1 MNKKLLGSEILTS
14 DTAIIIY
21 LALFKLLIHL
31 CTNAFA
37 GYGIFRDELY
47 YLACSHHLDIG
58 YVDQP
63 PLSIYILKMSLL
75 LFGNSLFAL
84 RLLPAVAGALTVLI
98 TGFMVRKLGGGNLAM
113 FTACM
118 AVIAAPIF
126 LGMNTVYSMNCF
138 DILFWILAAYV
149 LILIIKENN
158 SKKWIVLGLVIG
170 LGLLNKIGMIWF
182 TFGLF
187 IAIVLTNQ
195 RKHLSTK
202 WPYLAAL
209 IAFLLFLPYIIWN
222 FMHDFAHLEFI
233 RNATTGKYASLTPV
247 DFILG
252 QLMILNPITSPVWLA
267 GLYYYFF
274 SKKGK
279 SFMLLGIIYVTAFL
293 ILLINGHSKP
303 EYLSPSYPMLFAAG
317 AIQIEKLSQK
327 KHWMWLKYALTVM
340 LVIGGIITAPL
351 VLPFLP
357 VKTYIQ
363 YAEQI
368 GIGPGS
374 YEAKELT
381 ELHQFYAD
389 MHGWEKMV
397 ETVAGVYQNLPSEEQ
412 SQCNIITGNYGEAGA
427 IDFFGRKY
435 HLPKAS
441 SGHNNYWLW
450 GPQNDTAQVV
460 IHLGGP
466 SEETLVELYREVQ
479 AADTFRCEYCMPYE
493 NNMVIY
499 LCKEPR
505 FSLKQIWP
513 RMKHYE

>member
-1 MNKKLLGSEILTS
+1 MNKKKISRECLLNGMAIL
-14 DTAIIIY
+14 IY
-21 LALFKLLIHL
+21 LAIFKFILHIL
-31 CTNAFA
+31 CHGNY
-37 GYGIFRDELY
+37 GYFRDELY
-47 YLACSHHLDIG
+47 YIACSDHLDYG

-63 PLSIYILKMSLL
+63 PLSIFILALSRLIFGDSLL
-75 LFGNSLFAL
+75 GL
-84 RLLPAVAGALTVLI
+84 RLLPAVAGALTVI
-98 TGFMVRKLGGGNLAM
+98 FTGLMVRKLGGGTLA
-113 FTACM
+113 TIIACL
-118 AVIAAPIF
+118 ALIVAPIH
-126 LGMNTVYSMNCF
+126 LAMNTVYSMNCF
-138 DILFWILAAYV
+138 DILLWTLSAYF
-149 LILIIKENN
+149 LILIIEEDKPLQ
-158 SKKWIVLGLVIG
+158 WIGLGSIVG
-170 LGLLNKIGMIWF
+170 LGLLNKVGMSWF
-182 TFGLF
+182 AIGLF
-187 IAIVLTNQ
+187 LSIILTKQ
-195 RKHLSTK
+195 RGRLRTK

-209 IAFLLFLPYIIWN
+209 IAFVLFLPYIIWN
-222 FMHDFAHLEFI
+222 FIHDFAHLEFI

-247 DFILG
+247 DFIVG
-252 QLMILNPITSPVWLA
+252 QLMILNPITLPVWLA

-327 KHWMWLKYALTVM
+327 KHWIWLKYALTVM

-357 VKTYIQ
+357 VKTYIL

-389 MHGWEKMV
+389 MHGWDKMV

-460 IHLGGP
+460 IYLGGP
-466 SEETLVELYREVQ
+466 SEETLVKLYREAQV
-479 AADTFRCEYCMPYE
+479 ADTFRCEYCMPYE

>member
-1 MNKKLLGSEILTS
+1 
-14 DTAIIIY
+14 
-21 LALFKLLIHL
+21 
-31 CTNAFA
+31 
-37 GYGIFRDELY
+37 
-47 YLACSHHLDIG
+47 
-58 YVDQP
+58 
-63 PLSIYILKMSLL
+63 
-75 LFGNSLFAL
+75 
-84 RLLPAVAGALTVLI
+84 
-98 TGFMVRKLGGGNLAM
+98 
-113 FTACM
+113 
-118 AVIAAPIF
+118 
-126 LGMNTVYSMNCF
+126 
-138 DILFWILAAYV
+138 
-149 LILIIKENN
+149 
-158 SKKWIVLGLVIG
+158 
-170 LGLLNKIGMIWF
+170 
-182 TFGLF
+182 
-187 IAIVLTNQ
+187 
-195 RKHLSTK
+195 
-202 WPYLAAL
+202 
-209 IAFLLFLPYIIWN
+209 
-222 FMHDFAHLEFI
+222 
-233 RNATTGKYASLTPV
+233 
-247 DFILG
+247 
-252 QLMILNPITSPVWLA
+252 
-267 GLYYYFF
+267 
-274 SKKGK
+274 
-279 SFMLLGIIYVTAFL
+279 
-293 ILLINGHSKP
+293 
-303 EYLSPSYPMLFAAG
+303 
-317 AIQIEKLSQK
+317 
-327 KHWMWLKYALTVM
+327 MWLKYALTVM

-441 SGHNNYWLW
+441 SGHNSYWLW